1 MKTTPRLRLQI
12 ADPALRHTCEVVC
25 ELVRKNGGRALLV
38 GGCVRDSALGLP
50 AKDLDVEVYGIDASA
65 LEAVL
70 SRRFAVNL
78 VGQAFG
84 VMKMQGV
91 PIDIALPRRES
102 KSGRGHRGFTIH
114 SDPRMTPDDAAARR
128 DFTINAIAIDPITNE
143 IVDPY
148 GGLHDLEHRV
158 LRHVST
164 QFVEDPLRVLRGMQ
178 FAARFD
184 CTVSPETTALCR
196 TLHLECLAAERI
208 FEEWKKLIL
217 LGIRPSQGLTFL
229 RECGWLRFFPELH
242 ALVGCPQDPEW
253 HPEGDVWTHTLHC
266 MDAFAARRVGDER
279 EDLVVGLAVLC
290 HDLGKPATTTM
301 EHGRVTSKD
310 HASVGERLTR
320 AFLSRMTN
328 EASLIDE
335 VTPLISTHLMPMQL
349 FKSGAGDAAV
359 RRLARRVGR
368 IDRLVRVAHADMLG
382 RPPLQVERF
391 DAGEWLMERA
401 RTLELEATA
410 PKPLVMGR
418 HLIHLGLTPGAHFG
432 PILAACFNAQLDG
445 AFDTLEGGIAYANR
459 YLHLRDFN
467 DQQHAAV
474 LSHPHEPVV
483 S

>member
-1 MKTTPRLRLQI
+1 MNTTPRLRLQI
-12 ADPALRHTCEVVC
+12 ADPALRHACEAVC
-25 ELVRKNGGRALLV
+25 KLVRTNGGRALLV

-50 AKDLDVEVYGIDASA
+50 AKDLDVEVYGIDADA

-128 DFTINAIAIDPITNE
+128 DFTINAIAIDPLTNE

-164 QFVEDPLRVLRGMQ
+164 KFVEDPLRVLRGMQ

-217 LGIRPSQGLTFL
+217 FGIRPSQGLTFL

-266 MDAFAARRVGDER
+266 MDAFADRRVGDER

-368 IDRLVRVAHADMLG
+368 
-382 RPPLQVERF
+382 PPLHVERF

-432 PILAACFNAQLDG
+432 PILDACFNAQIEG
-445 AFDTLEGGIAYANR
+445 EFDTLEAGIVYAKR
-459 YLHLRDFN
+459 YIHDSRYRK
-467 DQQHAAV
+467 QVATPSS
-474 LSHPHEPVV
+474 SHETIV